1 MGLISDGSTIFDAGS
16 ISAGFGGSLVF
27 IKKLTASSSGTLSF
41 VHGSSSVIFDDTYK
55 EYVFTFK
62 NIHAATDEA
71 SLLFQVDTGSNT
83 SYNTTIQSTRFRAL
97 HGEDDGNARVDYQA
111 GEDEQLTTNF
121 QDLAQELGTDND
133 QSAAGTLTI
142 FNPSSTTFT
151 KHFIANFQN
160 TISSDHSMNTLTA
173 GYFNTTT
180 ALNKVQFKM
189 SSGNIDAGDI
199 CLYGIA

>member
-1 MGLISDGSTIFDAGS
+1 MGLISNGTTVFDAGAMS
-16 ISAGFGGSLVF
+16 LGGSMTF

-41 VHGSSSVIFDDTYK
+41 VNGTSSVVFDDTYK

-97 HGEDDGNARVDYQA
+97 HGENGGNGAIGYQA

-121 QDLAQELGTDND
+121 QDIAQELGSDND

-142 FNPSSTTFT
+142 FNPSSATFV
-151 KHFIANFQN
+151 KHFIANFQ
-160 TISSDHSMNTLTA
+160 TAISSDHTMNTFTA

-199 CLYGIA
+199 CLYGIS

>member
-97 HGEDDGNARVDYQA
+97 HGENDGNARVDYQA

-121 QDLAQELGTDND
+121 QDLAQELGSDND

-173 GYFNTTT
+173 GYFNITT

-189 SSGNIDAGDI
+189 SSGNMDAGDI

>member
-1 MGLISDGSTIFDAGS
+1 MGLISAASTIFDAGS
-16 ISAGFGGSLVF
+16 MSAGFGGSMTF
-27 IKKLTASSSGTLSF
+27 IKKLTASSSATLSF
-41 VHGSSSVIFDDTYK
+41 VDGTDGVVLDDTYK
-55 EYVFTFK
+55 EYYFTF
-62 NIHAATDEA
+62 NNMHPATDDV

-173 GYFNTTT
+173 GYFNTAT